1 MLVKESFAEIHVQT
15 ARAKNGRKP
24 LYRYMT
30 LYVNQEL
37 HVCSDVLISRAVER
51 KCCLSSVQQQ

>member
-1 MLVKESFAEIHVQT
+1 MLVRESFAEIHVQT

-37 HVCSDVLISRAVER
+37 CHVTALYSGPSREH
-51 KCCLSSVQQQ
+51 